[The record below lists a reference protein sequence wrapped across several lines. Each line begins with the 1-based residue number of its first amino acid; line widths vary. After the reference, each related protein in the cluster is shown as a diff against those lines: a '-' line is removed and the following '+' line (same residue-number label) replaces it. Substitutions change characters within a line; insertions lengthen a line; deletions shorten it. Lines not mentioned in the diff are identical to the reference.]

1 MGSKPYFA
9 LLSVCGFA
17 VGIAILYFLRPGM
30 TVRTVIVSISALGL
44 ICAILLGG
52 DLFADEI
59 ASHSGQTLIGLKD
72 LGWFCLGLLFS
83 SGRGDVI
90 VSQID
95 KHLKKQ

>member
-9 LLSVCGFA
+9 LLSALGFA

-30 TVRTVIVSISALGL
+30 TIRTIIVSCSALGL
-44 ICAILLGG
+44 ICAILMGG
-52 DLFADEI
+52 DLFADESL
-59 ASHSGQTLIGLKD
+59 AHAGQISILKE

-90 VSQID
+90 VAQLD
-95 KHLKKQ
+95 KHFKKQ